1 MIVCYCSGC
10 GQVLALIP
18 VRPNAKRPNTIRSK
32 LATLATLEV
41 KLYCYRCGRLVEV
54 KATKFE
60 FKPARE
66 LERVLGGGR
75 L

>member
-1 MIVCYCSGC
+1 VIVCYCSGC
-10 GQVLALIP
+10 GQVLTLIP

-32 LATLATLEV
+32 LATLAKLEV

-54 KATKFE
+54 KATRFE

-66 LERVLGGGR
+66 LEHILGGDS